1 MLEAVAI
8 GAGTMGNR
16 MHATRGRVLIR
27 AALDRD
33 TGALEPREALLVVD
47 LAREFPARSEE
58 PVVRA
63 AADGQAERPAVKPQP
78 ERVRRRIGADREA
91 EHGRPKT
98 LPGGEIR
105 CLDPYVAQRCDSHV
119 RP

>member
-1 MLEAVAI
+1 MIKLEAVAVGV
-8 GAGTMGNR
+8 GAIGNR
-16 MHATRGRVLIR
+16 AHATRGRVLVR

-63 AADGQAERPAVKPQP
+63 TN
-78 ERVRRRIGADREA
+78 
-91 EHGRPKT
+91 GRPSNRSQSVSEGASEAIAK
-98 LPGGEIR
+98 PSASEPKR
-105 CLDPYVAQRCDSHV
+105 CQAARSVASILT
-119 RP
+119 